1 MISKLL
7 LLVALATTTTHAAD
21 DFMPCVD
28 KSTPTC
34 RDGSAL
40 VKGEFPPCKDGK
52 PVCADGSTAAKPPH
66 PYYKKKSGKPGGKP
80 HGIFMPCADKSMP
93 TCPDGS
99 ALVKGKFPPCKDGK
113 PVCADGSTA
122 AKPPHPHHKNKKK
135 SGKPYGQPH
144 SQPHGTFTPCTDK
157 STPVCPDGSALV
169 KGKFPPCKDGKPVCA
184 DGSTAAKPPHPHH
197 KKNGQVHQTDEN
209 QAGASSKMSEIN
221 HDTEFSKQHPDNL
234 MNDVDEK
241 QQQPQRNGG
250 RLGHDL
256 AIGIGSFL
264 IGMTVMF
271 LGQRCCCRRNN
282 NTPTTIIPFDVNTPR
297 IVVLG
302 APVQKNIPCYPEI
315 MDVTNK
321 V

>member
-80 HGIFMPCADKSMP
+80 HGIFMPCA
-93 TCPDGS
+93 
-99 ALVKGKFPPCKDGK
+99 
-113 PVCADGSTA
+113 
-122 AKPPHPHHKNKKK
+122 
-135 SGKPYGQPH
+135 
-144 SQPHGTFTPCTDK
+144 DK